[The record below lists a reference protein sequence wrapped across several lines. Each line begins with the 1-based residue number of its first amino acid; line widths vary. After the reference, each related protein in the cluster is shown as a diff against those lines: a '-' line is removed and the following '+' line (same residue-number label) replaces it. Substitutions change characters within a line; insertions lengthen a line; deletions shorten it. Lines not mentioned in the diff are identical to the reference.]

1 MHEFDIIKKYF
12 SNLVK
17 SNKSSLDLNDDVF
30 FDKKK
35 SLVISI
41 DTYNEGVHFFDFKYP
56 ELVIKKILRS
66 SISDLICKGVL
77 PKYYFISG
85 SGNKKTFTHKN
96 LSKISNSL
104 KQEQNKYGIF
114 LCGGDTTFSNKLSFS
129 ITSVGYSKNIIYR
142 NKAKFNDDI
151 YVTGNLGD
159 SFIGLK
165 ILQKKIKMNRKLQ
178 NYFVKNY
185 FKPEIQN
192 KLTKE
197 LIKFANSSIDL
208 SDGLIDDLAKMINK
222 QKLSYQL
229 WEEKIPLSKHLLNY
243 LKKNNLKKSN
253 FISNGDDYQILFTA
267 GSDKSR
273 IIQSTSRKLGI
284 KITKIGK
291 IILNNKKSS
300 IISKKGKY
308 LLIKNSGYKH
318 QF

>member
-129 ITSVGYSKNIIYR
+129 ITSVGYSKNIVYR
-142 NKAKFNDDI
+142 NKAKINDDI

-159 SFIGLK
+159 SFVGLK
-165 ILQKKIKMNRKLQ
+165 VLQ
-178 NYFVKNY
+178 NNFEV
-185 FKPEIQN
+185 FC
-192 KLTKE
+192 
-197 LIKFANSSIDL
+197 SS
-208 SDGLIDDLAKMINK
+208 
-222 QKLSYQL
+222 
-229 WEEKIPLSKHLLNY
+229 
-243 LKKNNLKKSN
+243 
-253 FISNGDDYQILFTA
+253 
-267 GSDKSR
+267 
-273 IIQSTSRKLGI
+273 
-284 KITKIGK
+284 
-291 IILNNKKSS
+291 
-300 IISKKGKY
+300 
-308 LLIKNSGYKH
+308 
-318 QF
+318 